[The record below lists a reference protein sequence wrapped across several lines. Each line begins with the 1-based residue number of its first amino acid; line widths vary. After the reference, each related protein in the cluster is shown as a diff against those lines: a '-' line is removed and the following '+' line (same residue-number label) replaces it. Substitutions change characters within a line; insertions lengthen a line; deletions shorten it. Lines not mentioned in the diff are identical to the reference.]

1 MNNLALL
8 QALAFEPRN
17 AFVELDARP
26 RFWWPLLVLA
36 LASAAVSAWYVGFV
50 DLEWLT
56 DRQVRSSAFG
66 QNMTEAEIA
75 QMAQGAS
82 GRRGVQVVI
91 VGLTSSIGVA
101 VVLAITALY
110 YTLAGKVTGVER
122 SFRHWLA
129 LASWTSTPT
138 LLALIP
144 AAFILLTA
152 ASNQIGQ
159 EALQPLS
166 LNALLFHREPG
177 EPGYTLF
184 NSLNLLQ
191 FVSLYL
197 AAFGVRVWSRR
208 SWLFSIVFTA
218 LPLVLVF
225 GIWAFFALR

>member
-1 MNNLALL
+1 
-8 QALAFEPRN
+8 
-17 AFVELDARP
+17 
-26 RFWWPLLVLA
+26 
-36 LASAAVSAWYVGFV
+36 VSAWYVSFV

-56 DRQVRSSAFG
+56 DRQMRSSAFG

-91 VGLTSSIGVA
+91 VGLTSSLGVA
-101 VVLAITALY
+101 LVLAITALY
-110 YTLAGKVTGVER
+110 YMLAGKVTGVER
-122 SFRHWLA
+122 SFRDGLA

-152 ASNQIGQ
+152 VSNQIGQ

-166 LNALLFHREPG
+166 LNALLFHRAPG
-177 EPGYTLF
+177 DPGYSLL

-191 FVSLYL
+191 FV
-197 AAFGVRVWSRR
+197 
-208 SWLFSIVFTA
+208 
-218 LPLVLVF
+218 
-225 GIWAFFALR
+225 